1 MLYGNAQS
9 LPNYKDSQE
18 IDLIILRIKSD
29 LNSLVRF
36 KNRMTSDQ

>member
-1 MLYGNAQS
+1 MLYGYAQS